1 MTNTNLSRPV
11 RDPRTVSETLVNIR
25 NLHLPQ
31 TQNQLLV
38 RFSVNQN
45 TFFITG
51 SFQLMIEILKN
62 SIVKI
67 YLEYLACEQ
76 LRDQKTE
83 FGSEANSS
91 LCRYS

>member
-11 RDPRTVSETLVNIR
+11 RDARTVSETLVNIR

-51 SFQLMIEILKN
+51 SFQLMIEIFKN
-62 SIVKI
+62 SIAKI
-67 YLEYLACEQ
+67 YLEYLACKQ
-76 LRDQKTE
+76 LPDQK
-83 FGSEANSS
+83 N
-91 LCRYS
+91 

>member
-11 RDPRTVSETLVNIR
+11 RDPRTVSETLVNTQ

-51 SFQLMIEILKN
+51 SFQLMIQNFKN
-62 SIVKI
+62 QIVKYI
-67 YLEYLACEQ
+67 
-76 LRDQKTE
+76 
-83 FGSEANSS
+83 
-91 LCRYS
+91 